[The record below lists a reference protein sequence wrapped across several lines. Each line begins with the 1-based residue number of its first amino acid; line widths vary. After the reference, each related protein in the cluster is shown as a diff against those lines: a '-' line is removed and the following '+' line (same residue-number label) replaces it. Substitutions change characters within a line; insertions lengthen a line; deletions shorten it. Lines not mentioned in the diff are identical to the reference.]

1 MQACTVTLRG
11 TYISGG
17 QNCAGCERVLIHHS
31 IYDKCLERLVKGA
44 KALRQRAPLQGDPT
58 AVDSGAIA
66 LPGLVEKID
75 SLVKDAVSQGAKVRM
90 HAEAG
95 RCLLHSRF

>member
-1 MQACTVTLRG
+1 MTLRG

-31 IYDKCLERLVKGA
+31 IYDQCLQRLVKGA
-44 KALRQRAPLQGDPT
+44 KALRQRAPLEGDPT
-58 AVDSGAIA
+58 AVDAGAIA

-75 SLVKDAVSQGAKVRM
+75 SLVKDAVSHGAKVRQLSPENQLQSC
-90 HAEAG
+90 AP
-95 RCLLHSRF
+95 S